1 MEAQPAPVDV
11 SKLKMILGNAKAV
24 MKKVETNNYQTGHI
38 DPRALTEDGVAE
50 LQSEGV
56 RRPTMPSSSP
66 VGYTEEMVRNSN
78 LPPAIKEAMLKN
90 PIPQLSSPNYTFS
103 LDDVSDITEA
113 AEKPMGYPKVPRA
126 TPKATPRATQP
137 IKEQVSNSDYVTVSK
152 SQLSEM
158 VNELVNERLLEFF
171 TKSYNKMIAED
182 TVKKTVNF
190 LIKEGK
196 IPAKKKIA

>member
-1 MEAQPAPVDV
+1 MESQPTPVDV

-56 RRPTMPSSSP
+56 RRPAMSSNP
-66 VGYTEEMVRNSN
+66 VGYTEEMVKNSR
-78 LPPAIKEAMLKN
+78 LPPAIKEAMIKN

-103 LDDVSDITEA
+103 LDDVSDIAESM
-113 AEKPMGYPKVPRA
+113 EKPMGFPK
-126 TPKATPRATQP
+126 TPKTTPRAAQP
-137 IKEQVSNSDYVTVSK
+137 IREQVSNSDYVTLSK
-152 SQLSEM
+152 TQLSEM

-182 TVKKTVNF
+182 TVKKTVSL

-196 IPAKKKIA
+196 IPTKKKTV